1 MPIYEFYCPDN
12 NTIYS
17 FFARSLAYSNKTPRC
32 PENAQFR
39 MEREISKFAITGRA
53 KPKPE
58 NFGEGEEGMDES
70 RMESALAQM
79 EREMSGLNTDNPDP
93 KMLARMMRRMAELTG
108 ERVPA
113 PMNEMMRRMEAG
125 EDIERLES
133 EYSEAF
139 DALEAGKGLVDE
151 SIPGAAA
158 KALKARLMKMRG
170 APVRDPKLYEMSE
183 FVDLGV

>member
-17 FFARSLAYSNKTPRC
+17 FFARSLAYSNKTPLC
-32 PENAQFR
+32 PDNPQFR

-53 KPKPE
+53 KQTPE
-58 NFGEGEEGMDES
+58 NLGEAGMDET
-70 RMESALAQM
+70 RIESALAQM
-79 EREMSGLNTDNPDP
+79 EREMPGLNTDNPDP

-113 PMNEMMRRMEAG
+113 QMNEMMSRMEAG

-133 EYSEAF
+133 EYGEVF
-139 DALEAGKGLVDE
+139 DALEAGKE
-151 SIPGAAA
+151 PGEEGGSA

-183 FVDLGV
+183 YVDL